1 MNRAIAWFAEN
12 RVAANLLMVVIL
24 AAGIISLS
32 QIKLEVFPEF
42 SSDIITVSVPY
53 LGAPPEEVEE
63 GVCVRI
69 EEAIQGLEGIKK
81 ISSTA
86 SEGMGSVTV
95 EVQPGYDTRKL
106 LDDVKSRVD
115 GISTF
120 PEETEKPI
128 IQELVVRSQVI
139 NVAISGQ
146 TDEKSLKAIAERVRD
161 EITDLPEVSQVE
173 LSAARPYEISIEVS
187 EDALR
192 RYGLTFDEVAQAVR
206 RSSLDLPG
214 GTVKTSSGEISLRT
228 KGQAY
233 KGGEFENLILRSFED
248 GTRLRLGDV
257 TTVID
262 GFAETDQTARFNGDP
277 AMLVQVFRVGDEN
290 ALDLANAVKEYVA
303 EAGTHIPQ
311 GIHLTTWQD
320 DSLILKDRLSLLLR
334 NGRTGFVLVFLALAL
349 FLRFR
354 LAWWVVVGM
363 IMSFFGAFWMMP
375 NFDISINLLSLF
387 AFILVLGIV
396 VDDAII
402 VGENIY
408 SHVERG
414 KKGLQAAIQGTQEV
428 AVPVTFAILTTIAA
442 FSPLLSITGNMGK
455 FLKVIPIIVI
465 STLAFS
471 LIESLFILPAHL
483 SHLKFNRDK
492 NKAEKSK
499 WFKNLQAKFAERM
512 DHFVKNHYRKIL
524 DLALKWRYTSIAIGV
539 GTLFL
544 TMAIVGSGWLKFV
557 FFPDVEADNVVAFVT
572 MPEGTPAIVTA
583 QAVQRIEKSALEL
596 KEELKNGENNAIQ
609 HILASMGEQP
619 FRARQRRISGPQSVS
634 RGNIGEVNLQLASPE
649 VRTITS
655 SELARRWRELV
666 GQIPDVEELSFSSSL
681 FSPGE
686 AINIQLAGANYDELQ
701 LASEELQ
708 ARIAQYPGVFDVTDS
723 YRSGKQEIKLKI
735 RPAAEALG
743 LTLADLARQ
752 VRQAFYGEQA
762 QRIQRGRDDIRV
774 MVRYPPEQRKSLGDL
789 ENMRIR
795 LPGGIEVPFSTA
807 AEVVQGRGFSSISR
821 TDRKRTINIT
831 GDVDIS
837 VANANEIVEDIVANV
852 LPLLLSKYRSISYSF
867 EGEQSEQQEAMG
879 GLVRGFGFALLFIF
893 ILLAIPFRSYSQPFI
908 VMSAIP
914 FGFVGAIWGHILM
927 GMDLTFLSMFGIVA
941 LTGVVVNDS
950 LVMVDFINRARKA
963 GHPLHEAIRESGVAR
978 FRPIIL
984 TSLTTFVGLT
994 PLLLEKSLQAQFL
1007 IPMATSLAFG
1017 VVFATLIT
1025 LILVPTLYFILED
1038 AKTAVSKL
1046 LRRVP
1051 EPAVAEG

>member
-1 MNRAIAWFAEN
+1 
-12 RVAANLLMVVIL
+12 MVVIL

-69 EEAIQGLEGIKK
+69 EEAILDLEGIKK

-86 SEGMGSVTV
+86 SEGVGSVTV

-187 EDALR
+187 EDVLR

-233 KGGEFENLILRSFED
+233 KGGEFEKLILRSFED

-257 TTVID
+257 ATVID

-303 EAGTHIPQ
+303 DAGTHIPE

-334 NGRTGFVLVFLALAL
+334 NGRAGFVLVFLALAL

-354 LAWWVVVGM
+354 LAWWVSVGM
-363 IMSFFGAFWMMP
+363 AISFFGAFWMMP

-396 VDDAII
+396 VDDAIVI
-402 VGENIY
+402 GENIY
-408 SHVERG
+408 SHLERG

-428 AVPVTFAILTTIAA
+428 AVPVTFAVLTTIAA

-465 STLAFS
+465 STLVFS
-471 LIESLFILPAHL
+471 LIESLLILPAHL
-483 SHLKFNRDK
+483 SHLKFKRDK
-492 NKAEKSK
+492 NKAEKNK

-512 DHFVKNHYRKIL
+512 DHFVKNYYRKIL

-539 GTLFL
+539 GSIVL

-557 FFPDVEADNVVAFVT
+557 FFPDFEADNVVAFVS
-572 MPEGTPAIVTA
+572 MPEG
-583 QAVQRIEKSALEL
+583 K
-596 KEELKNGENNAIQ
+596 
-609 HILASMGEQP
+609 
-619 FRARQRRISGPQSVS
+619 
-634 RGNIGEVNLQLASPE
+634 
-649 VRTITS
+649 
-655 SELARRWRELV
+655 
-666 GQIPDVEELSFSSSL
+666 
-681 FSPGE
+681 
-686 AINIQLAGANYDELQ
+686 
-701 LASEELQ
+701 
-708 ARIAQYPGVFDVTDS
+708 
-723 YRSGKQEIKLKI
+723 
-735 RPAAEALG
+735 
-743 LTLADLARQ
+743 
-752 VRQAFYGEQA
+752 
-762 QRIQRGRDDIRV
+762 
-774 MVRYPPEQRKSLGDL
+774 
-789 ENMRIR
+789 
-795 LPGGIEVPFSTA
+795 
-807 AEVVQGRGFSSISR
+807 
-821 TDRKRTINIT
+821 
-831 GDVDIS
+831 
-837 VANANEIVEDIVANV
+837 
-852 LPLLLSKYRSISYSF
+852 
-867 EGEQSEQQEAMG
+867 
-879 GLVRGFGFALLFIF
+879 
-893 ILLAIPFRSYSQPFI
+893 
-908 VMSAIP
+908 
-914 FGFVGAIWGHILM
+914 
-927 GMDLTFLSMFGIVA
+927 
-941 LTGVVVNDS
+941 
-950 LVMVDFINRARKA
+950 
-963 GHPLHEAIRESGVAR
+963 
-978 FRPIIL
+978 
-984 TSLTTFVGLT
+984 
-994 PLLLEKSLQAQFL
+994 
-1007 IPMATSLAFG
+1007 
-1017 VVFATLIT
+1017 
-1025 LILVPTLYFILED
+1025 
-1038 AKTAVSKL
+1038 
-1046 LRRVP
+1046 
-1051 EPAVAEG
+1051 